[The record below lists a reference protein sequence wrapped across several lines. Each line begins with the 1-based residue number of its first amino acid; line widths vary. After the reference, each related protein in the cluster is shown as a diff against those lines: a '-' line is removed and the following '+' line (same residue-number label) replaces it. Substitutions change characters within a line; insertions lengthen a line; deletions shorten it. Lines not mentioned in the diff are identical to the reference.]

1 MNTLTLSRKF
11 QALNKPLMLL
21 MLAFCIFGI
30 YAIYSATWMRNA
42 PFWTSQIRWL
52 FICLPVYFVVAF
64 NDYRWVRLGA
74 IPIYAFSVF
83 LLILVFFIGVK
94 VFGARSWLHLG
105 PLGNFQPSQM
115 AIFSGV
121 LLFSLFLSE
130 SSEMH
135 PALRILICLGI
146 AGIPCVL
153 ILIQPYLGGT
163 LVWLP
168 VLFAMLYI
176 AGIQKRYLF
185 VLILLGLCAIPVVV
199 NFGLKPYQK
208 DRILIF
214 LDPSLDPKGAGWSI
228 NQSLNAIGSAGF
240 WGKGFKAH
248 NTLNELGYLPS
259 TIVHTD
265 FIYSVFGEQHGFLG
279 ALILIP
285 SFAILLLVGLFVASK
300 ARDQLGRLLAVGIV
314 MLLFTHV
321 FMNIGMTVAVT
332 PITGL
337 PLPMVSYGGSF
348 LLITLACL
356 GLLQS
361 VWIHRKPI
369 Y

>member
-1 MNTLTLSRKF
+1 MNTLMLLRKF
-11 QALNKPLMLL
+11 RALNKPLLAV
-21 MLAFCIFGI
+21 MLALCVFGI
-30 YAIYSATWMRNA
+30 YAIYSATWMRDT
-42 PFWTSQIRWL
+42 PFWISQIKWML
-52 FICLPVYFVVAF
+52 ICIPVFFIIAF
-64 NDYRWVRLGA
+64 NDYQWVRIGA
-74 IPIYAFSVF
+74 VPLYILSVI
-83 LLILVFFIGVK
+83 LLVLVFFIGVK
-94 VFGARSWLHLG
+94 VFGARSWLNLG
-105 PLGNFQPSQM
+105 FGNFQPSQM
-115 AIFSGV
+115 AIFGGV
-121 LLFSLFLSE
+121 LVFALFLSE
-130 SSEMH
+130 SEEMH
-135 PALRILICLGI
+135 PALRIFICLAI
-146 AGIPCVL
+146 MVVPCVL

-168 VLFAMLYI
+168 VLFAMLFV
-176 AGIQKRYLF
+176 AGIQLRYL
-185 VLILLGLCAIPVVV
+185 VTMILMGIALMPLVV

-214 LDPSLDPKGAGWSI
+214 LDPSLDPQGAGWTI

-265 FIYSVFGEQHGFLG
+265 FIYSVFGEQHGFVG
-279 ALILIP
+279 
-285 SFAILLLVGLFVASK
+285 AILLLSSFALLLMSGLYVASQAK
-300 ARDQLGRLLAVGIV
+300 DLIGRLLSIGIV
-314 MLLFTHV
+314 MLLFTHI

-348 LLITLACL
+348 LIITMACL

-361 VWIHRKPI
+361 VWIHRKLV

>member
-1 MNTLTLSRKF
+1 MNTLLLARKF
-11 QALNKPLMLL
+11 RALNKPLFIL
-21 MLAFCIFGI
+21 MLALSAFGI
-30 YAIYSATWMRNA
+30 YAIYSATWMRDT
-42 PFWTSQIRWL
+42 PFWASQIRWML
-52 FICLPVYFVVAF
+52 ICIPVFFFVAF
-64 NDYRWVRLGA
+64 NDYQWVRIGA
-74 IPIYAFSVF
+74 VPIYILSVI

-94 VFGARSWLHLG
+94 VFGARSWLNLG
-105 PLGNFQPSQM
+105 FGNFQPSQL
-115 AIFSGV
+115 AIFGGV
-121 LLFSLFLSE
+121 LLFAFFLSN
-130 SSEMH
+130 SDEMH
-135 PALRILICLGI
+135 PALRILACLGI
-146 AGIPCVL
+146 TAIPCVL

-168 VLFAMLYI
+168 VLFAMLFT
-176 AGIQKRYLF
+176 AGIQVRYL
-185 VLILLGLCAIPVVV
+185 VAMILMGVAMMPVVV

-214 LDPSLDPKGAGWSI
+214 LDPSLDPQGAGWTI

-240 WGKGFKAH
+240 WGKGFKAP

-279 ALILIP
+279 AILLI
-285 SFAILLLVGLFVASK
+285 SAFTILLLCGLYVATQ
-300 ARDQLGRLLAVGIV
+300 AQDQLGRLLAVGIV
-314 MLLFTHV
+314 MLLFTHT

-337 PLPMVSYGGSF
+337 PLPLVSYGGSF
-348 LLITLACL
+348 LLITMACL

-361 VWIHRKPI
+361 IWIHRKLV

>member
-1 MNTLTLSRKF
+1 MNTLMLLRKF
-11 QALNKPLMLL
+11 RAMNKLLLILTIALGL
-21 MLAFCIFGI
+21 FGI
-30 YAIYSATWMRNA
+30 YAIYSATWMRDT
-42 PFWTSQIRWL
+42 PFWTGQIRWML
-52 FICLPVYFVVAF
+52 ICFPVFFLISFA
-64 NDYRWVRLGA
+64 DYRWVRMGA
-74 IPIYAFSVF
+74 IPIYIFSVI

-94 VFGARSWLHLG
+94 VFGARSWLNLG
-105 PLGNFQPSQM
+105 FGNFQPSQL
-115 AIFSGV
+115 AIFGGV
-121 LLFSLFLSE
+121 LIFAVFLNASAQRN
-130 SSEMH
+130 
-135 PALRILICLGI
+135 PVLRILVCL
-146 AGIPCVL
+146 ALTAVPCVL

-168 VLFAMLYI
+168 VLFAMLFV
-176 AGIQKRYLF
+176 AGVQVRYLVTLF
-185 VLILLGLCAIPVVV
+185 LLGVAMIPLVV

-214 LDPSLDPKGAGWSI
+214 LDPSLDPRGAGWTI

-265 FIYSVFGEQHGFLG
+265 FIFSVFGEQHGFIGTVL
-279 ALILIP
+279 LI
-285 SFAILLLVGLFVASK
+285 STFATLLLCGLFIASQ
-300 ARDQLGRLLAVGIV
+300 AQDQLGRLLAVGII
-314 MLLFTHV
+314 MLLFTHI

-337 PLPMVSYGGSF
+337 PLPLVSYGGSF
-348 LLITLACL
+348 LLITMACL
-356 GLLQS
+356 GILQS
-361 VWIHRKPI
+361 VWIHRKLV

>member
-1 MNTLTLSRKF
+1 MNTLMLVRKF
-11 QALNKPLMLL
+11 RALNKPLLMV
-21 MLAFCIFGI
+21 MLALCVFGI
-30 YAIYSATWMRNA
+30 YAIYSATWMRDT
-42 PFWTSQIRWL
+42 PFWISQIKWML
-52 FICLPVYFVVAF
+52 ICIPVFFIIAF
-64 NDYRWVRLGA
+64 NDYQWVRLGA
-74 IPIYAFSVF
+74 IPLYILSVI

-94 VFGARSWLHLG
+94 VFGARSWLNLG
-105 PLGNFQPSQM
+105 FGNFQPSQM
-115 AIFSGV
+115 AIFGGV
-121 LLFSLFLSE
+121 LLFGLFLSE
-130 SSEMH
+130 SDGMH
-135 PALRILICLGI
+135 PALRILICLTI
-146 AGIPCVL
+146 TAIPCVL

-168 VLFAMLYI
+168 VLFAMLFV
-176 AGIQKRYLF
+176 AGVQVRYL
-185 VLILLGLCAIPVVV
+185 VTLLLMGVALIPLVV

-214 LDPSLDPKGAGWSI
+214 LDPSLDPQGAGWTI

-279 ALILIP
+279 AILLIIA
-285 SFAILLLVGLFVASK
+285 FGILLLCGLYVASQ
-300 ARDQLGRLLAVGIV
+300 AQDLLGRLISVGIV

-348 LLITLACL
+348 LLITIACM

-361 VWIHRKPI
+361 IWIHRKLV

>member
-1 MNTLTLSRKF
+1 MNTLMLARKF
-11 QALNKPLMLL
+11 RALNKPLLIL
-21 MLAFCIFGI
+21 MLALSVFGI
-30 YAIYSATWMRNA
+30 YAIYSATWMRDT
-42 PFWTSQIRWL
+42 PFWISQIRWML
-52 FICLPVYFVVAF
+52 ICIPVFFIVAF
-64 NDYRWVRLGA
+64 NDYQWIRLGA
-74 IPIYAFSVF
+74 IPIYLVSVI

-94 VFGARSWLHLG
+94 VYGARSWLNLG
-105 PLGNFQPSQM
+105 FGNFQPSQM
-115 AIFSGV
+115 AIFGGV
-121 LLFSLFLSE
+121 LIFSLFLSD

-135 PALRILICLGI
+135 PALRILVCLAITGL
-146 AGIPCVL
+146 PCVL

-168 VLFAMLYI
+168 VLFAMLFV
-176 AGIQKRYLF
+176 ARVQVRYLLALL
-185 VLILLGLCAIPVVV
+185 LIGVAFIPLIV

-214 LDPSLDPKGAGWSI
+214 LDPSLDPQGAGWTI

-279 ALILIP
+279 AMILI
-285 SFAILLLVGLFVASK
+285 SAFALLLLTGLYIASQ
-300 ARDQLGRLLAVGIV
+300 AQDLLGRLLAVGIV
-314 MLLFTHV
+314 MLLFTHI

-337 PLPMVSYGGSF
+337 PLPLVSYGGSF
-348 LLITLACL
+348 LLITMACL

-361 VWIHRKPI
+361 IWIHRKLV

>member
-1 MNTLTLSRKF
+1 MNTLMLARKF
-11 QALNKPLMLL
+11 RALNKPLLIL
-21 MLAFCIFGI
+21 MLALSVFGI
-30 YAIYSATWMRNA
+30 YAIYSATWMRDT
-42 PFWTSQIRWL
+42 PFWISQIRWML
-52 FICLPVYFVVAF
+52 ICIPVFFFVAF
-64 NDYRWVRLGA
+64 NDYQWVRLGA
-74 IPIYAFSVF
+74 IPIYIVSVI

-94 VFGARSWLHLG
+94 VFGARSWLNLG
-105 PLGNFQPSQM
+105 FGNFQPSQM
-115 AIFSGV
+115 AIFGGV
-121 LLFSLFLSE
+121 LIFSLFLSD

-135 PALRILICLGI
+135 PALRILICLAI

-168 VLFAMLYI
+168 VLFAMLFV
-176 AGIQKRYLF
+176 ARVQVRYLLALL
-185 VLILLGLCAIPVVV
+185 LIGVAFIPLIV

-214 LDPSLDPKGAGWSI
+214 LDPSLDPQGAGWTI

-279 ALILIP
+279 A
-285 SFAILLLVGLFVASK
+285 ILLISAFAVLLLTGLYIASQ
-300 ARDQLGRLLAVGIV
+300 AQDLLGRLLAVGIV
-314 MLLFTHV
+314 MLLFTHI

-337 PLPMVSYGGSF
+337 PLPLVSYGGSF
-348 LLITLACL
+348 LLITMACL

-361 VWIHRKPI
+361 IWIHRKLV

>member
-1 MNTLTLSRKF
+1 MNTLLLARKF
-11 QALNKPLMLL
+11 RALNKPLFIL
-21 MLAFCIFGI
+21 MLALSAFGI
-30 YAIYSATWMRNA
+30 YAIYSATWMRDT
-42 PFWTSQIRWL
+42 PFWASQIRWML
-52 FICLPVYFVVAF
+52 ICIPVFFFVAF
-64 NDYRWVRLGA
+64 NDYQWVRIGA
-74 IPIYAFSVF
+74 VPIYILSVI

-94 VFGARSWLHLG
+94 VFGARSWLNLG
-105 PLGNFQPSQM
+105 FGNFQPSQL
-115 AIFSGV
+115 AIFGGV
-121 LLFSLFLSE
+121 LLFALFLS
-130 SSEMH
+130 SSEEMH
-135 PALRILICLGI
+135 PALRILACLGMT
-146 AGIPCVL
+146 AIPCVL

-168 VLFAMLYI
+168 VLFAMLFT
-176 AGIQKRYLF
+176 AGIQVRYL
-185 VLILLGLCAIPVVV
+185 VTMILVGVAMMPVVV

-214 LDPSLDPKGAGWSI
+214 LDPSLDPQGAGWTI

-240 WGKGFKAH
+240 WGKGFKAPH
-248 NTLNELGYLPS
+248 TLNELGYLPS

-279 ALILIP
+279 AIILI
-285 SFAILLLVGLFVASK
+285 SAFAFLLLCGLYVATQ
-300 ARDQLGRLLAVGIV
+300 AQDQLGRLLAVGIV
-314 MLLFTHV
+314 MLLFTHT

-337 PLPMVSYGGSF
+337 PLPLVSYGGSF
-348 LLITLACL
+348 LLITMACL

-361 VWIHRKPI
+361 IWIHRKLV